1 MSTEHS
7 ERRVAGE
14 QPQGTYSI
22 CTNYCPMQK
31 KSCLDLFGNTWIYM
45 VHLNTS
51 VTNIQIIQKAR
62 PGTVKDVNELKEELV
77 IL

>member
-7 ERRVAGE
+7 KRRVAGE

-22 CTNYCPMQK
+22 CTNYCPMQTK
-31 KSCLDLFGNTWIYM
+31 KVVWTFLVIHGT
-45 VHLNTS
+45 LNTN

>member
-1 MSTEHS
+1 
-7 ERRVAGE
+7 
-14 QPQGTYSI
+14 
-22 CTNYCPMQK
+22 MQK